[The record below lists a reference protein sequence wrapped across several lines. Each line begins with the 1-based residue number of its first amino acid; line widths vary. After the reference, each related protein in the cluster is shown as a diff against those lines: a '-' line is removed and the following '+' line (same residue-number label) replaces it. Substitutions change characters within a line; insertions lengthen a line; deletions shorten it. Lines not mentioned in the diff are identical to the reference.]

1 MLSIILIM
9 IGGIIAGRLLRGYAV
24 TKLFASAVSVTVC
37 LLVAVL
43 GFTVGANRE
52 VVGSLATVG
61 VDALI
66 LTLAGVAGSILM
78 VILILKRHE

>member
-9 IGGIIAGRLLRGYAV
+9 IAGIIAGRLLRGCAV
-24 TKLFASAVSVTVC
+24 VKRFASAVSVTVC

-52 VVGSLATVG
+52 VVDSLATVG
-61 VDALI
+61 VDAVI
-66 LTLAGVAGSILM
+66 LSLAGVAGSIL
-78 VILILKRHE
+78 VVTLIRRHHG